1 MCLLV
6 LCDSQRRQ
14 DPSRLDALR
23 ALIDDARVIHRPV
36 AFLRRESSEGLSA
49 LGIQIGRYEPIF
61 RAGRDLPEGLID
73 FIVSSEDRT
82 VSLSGIAEPTLFER
96 IRSVLTRAGFPAEL
110 DKSAILSR

>member
-1 MCLLV
+1 M
-6 LCDSQRRQ
+6 
-14 DPSRLDALR
+14 
-23 ALIDDARVIHRPV
+23 IHRPV